1 MRPTSRARCQGP
13 APTQAPRRSG
23 SYCLD
28 VVALRGFLR
37 LSLHFGSDVD
47 EAHPAL
53 AILDEVLAG

>member
-1 MRPTSRARCQGP
+1 MTPTSRARCECP
-13 APTQAPRRSG
+13 ASTQSPRRSG
-23 SYCLD
+23 SSGLD